1 MRTSAVTRNAIRM
14 LTIAAV
20 AVALS
25 GGIGAQQ
32 KQTPPAAG
40 APKDFVIPSPKRF
53 TLANG
58 LAVTMVP
65 FGQVP
70 KVTIRLV
77 VEAANVHE
85 QKDQVWLADLTGNM
99 MQEGTTAL
107 TADALAREFAAM
119 GGSSVS
125 ASGPTGRPLRPTSW
139 PITASGPWS
148 SSPTSWRGRAFQRR
162 SWPGSRR
169 IWCVTCRFGR
179 ARPSQQRRRS
189 SRN

>member
-1 MRTSAVTRNAIRM
+1 MP
-14 LTIAAV
+14 AV

-58 LAVTMVP
+58 LPVTMVP

-119 GGSSVS
+119 GGQLGIGVGPDRTSIATDVLADHGVRAVELIADVVGAAALSSVG
-125 ASGPTGRPLRPTSW
+125 AGPGQGEHG
-139 PITASGPWS
+139 A
-148 SSPTSWRGRAFQRR
+148 
-162 SWPGSRR
+162 
-169 IWCVTCRFGR
+169 
-179 ARPSQQRRRS
+179 
-189 SRN
+189 